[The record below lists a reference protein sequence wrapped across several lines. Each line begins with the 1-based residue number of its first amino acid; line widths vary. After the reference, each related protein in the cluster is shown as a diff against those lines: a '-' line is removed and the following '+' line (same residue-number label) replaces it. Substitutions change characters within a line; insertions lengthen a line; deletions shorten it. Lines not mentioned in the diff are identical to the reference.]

1 MGAQTSTTPKD
12 THEYL
17 QQQFSWL
24 DHKLRKRSTFSVK
37 EKGACY
43 KLENL
48 GKFENVDYQVDGVLI
63 SGDIE
68 GQPKCDR
75 LLLVKI
81 SEEQWIHVFIEL
93 KGKNVSHG
101 LAQLEATLAH
111 PLFRACRGQGEKRFA
126 RIVAKSLPS
135 SKNDPEMAK
144 AKLKFLKQY
153 HCSLQ
158 PLKTDNPE
166 NFEKLR
172 RFRLSKC

>member
-1 MGAQTSTTPKD
+1 MTTH
-12 THEYL
+12 THLKEK
-17 QQQFSWL
+17 FPAL
-24 DHKLRKRSTFSVK
+24 DHSLKRRSAFCAK

-43 KLENL
+43 KLEHL
-48 GKFENVDYQVDGVLI
+48 GEFENVDYHVDGVLI

>member
-1 MGAQTSTTPKD
+1 MTTH
-12 THEYL
+12 THLKEK
-17 QQQFSWL
+17 FPAL
-24 DHKLRKRSTFSVK
+24 DHSLKRRRTFCAK
-37 EKGACY
+37 EKGVY
-43 KLENL
+43 YRLEHL
-48 GKFENVDYQVDGVLI
+48 GELENVDYQVDGVLI

-126 RIVAKSLPS
+126 RLVAKSIPS

-158 PLKTDNPE
+158 PLKPENPE
-166 NFEKLR
+166 DFEKLR
-172 RFRLSKC
+172 RLSKC

>member
-1 MGAQTSTTPKD
+1 MGAKAKTTPVT
-12 THEYL
+12 THGDL
-17 QQQFSWL
+17 QAKFPGL
-24 DHKLRKRSTFSVK
+24 DHKLKKRPVFRVQ
-37 EKGACY
+37 ERDVRY
-43 KLENL
+43 RLENL
-48 GKFENVDYQVDGVLI
+48 GECKNIDYKVDGVLI

-158 PLKTDNPE
+158 PLKPENPE
-166 NFEKLR
+166 DFEKLR
-172 RFRLSKC
+172 RLSKC

>member
-1 MGAQTSTTPKD
+1 MTTH
-12 THEYL
+12 THLKEK
-17 QQQFSWL
+17 FPAL
-24 DHKLRKRSTFSVK
+24 DHSLKRRRTFCAK
-37 EKGACY
+37 EKGVY
-43 KLENL
+43 YRLEHL
-48 GKFENVDYQVDGVLI
+48 GEFENVDYQVDRVHI

-126 RIVAKSLPS
+126 RLVAKSIPS

-158 PLKTDNPE
+158 PLKPENPE
-166 NFEKLR
+166 DFEKLR
-172 RFRLSKC
+172 RLSKC

>member
-1 MGAQTSTTPKD
+1 MTTH
-12 THEYL
+12 THLKEK
-17 QQQFSWL
+17 FPAL
-24 DHKLRKRSTFSVK
+24 DHSLKRRRTFCAK
-37 EKGACY
+37 EKGGY
-43 KLENL
+43 YRLEHL
-48 GKFENVDYQVDGVLI
+48 GEFENVDYQVDGVLI

-126 RIVAKSLPS
+126 RLVAKSIPS

-158 PLKTDNPE
+158 PLKPENPE
-166 NFEKLR
+166 DFEKLR
-172 RFRLSKC
+172 RLSKC

>member
-1 MGAQTSTTPKD
+1 MTTH
-12 THEYL
+12 THLKEK
-17 QQQFSWL
+17 FPAL
-24 DHKLRKRSTFSVK
+24 DHSLKRRRTFCAK
-37 EKGACY
+37 EKGVY
-43 KLENL
+43 YRLEHL
-48 GKFENVDYQVDGVLI
+48 GEFENVDYQVDGVLI

-158 PLKTDNPE
+158 PLKPENPE
-166 NFEKLR
+166 DFEKLR
-172 RFRLSKC
+172 RLSKC

>member
-63 SGDIE
+63 SGKIH

-81 SEEQWIHVFIEL
+81 SQKQWIHVFIEL
-93 KGKNVSHG
+93 KGTNVSHG

-172 RFRLSKC
+172 RFRFSKC

>member
-1 MGAQTSTTPKD
+1 MTTH
-12 THEYL
+12 THLKEK
-17 QQQFSWL
+17 FPAL
-24 DHKLRKRSTFSVK
+24 DHSLKRRRTFCAK
-37 EKGACY
+37 EKGVY
-43 KLENL
+43 YRLEYL
-48 GKFENVDYQVDGVLI
+48 GEFENVDYQVDGVLI

-158 PLKTDNPE
+158 PLKPENPE
-166 NFEKLR
+166 DFEKLR
-172 RFRLSKC
+172 RLSKC

>member
-1 MGAQTSTTPKD
+1 MTTH
-12 THEYL
+12 THLKEK
-17 QQQFSWL
+17 FPAL
-24 DHKLRKRSTFSVK
+24 DHSLKRRSVFCAK
-37 EKGACY
+37 EKGVCY
-43 KLENL
+43 TLEHL
-48 GKFENVDYQVDGVLI
+48 GEFENVDYQVDGVLI

-172 RFRLSKC
+172 RFRFSKC

>member
-1 MGAQTSTTPKD
+1 MTTH
-12 THEYL
+12 THLKEK
-17 QQQFSWL
+17 FPAL
-24 DHKLRKRSTFSVK
+24 DHSLKRRRTFCAK
-37 EKGACY
+37 EKGVY
-43 KLENL
+43 YRLEHL
-48 GKFENVDYQVDGVLI
+48 GEFENVDYQVDGVLI

-126 RIVAKSLPS
+126 RLVAKSIPS

-158 PLKTDNPE
+158 PLKPENPE
-166 NFEKLR
+166 DFEKLR
-172 RFRLSKC
+172 RLSKC